1 MEIKCGS
8 FWIRIYVNDFF
19 IFFRLAGPTG
29 RHVRVLLEDGL
40 GAAGPCHRY
49 DHQPGGE
56 ERMEEE
62 ENKNSPADK
71 LSIFTSSGGNPDLFR
86 IR

>member
-1 MEIKCGS
+1 ME
-8 FWIRIYVNDFF
+8 
-19 IFFRLAGPTG
+19 
-29 RHVRVLLEDGL
+29 
-40 GAAGPCHRY
+40 
-49 DHQPGGE
+49 E
-56 ERMEEE
+56 EEEE